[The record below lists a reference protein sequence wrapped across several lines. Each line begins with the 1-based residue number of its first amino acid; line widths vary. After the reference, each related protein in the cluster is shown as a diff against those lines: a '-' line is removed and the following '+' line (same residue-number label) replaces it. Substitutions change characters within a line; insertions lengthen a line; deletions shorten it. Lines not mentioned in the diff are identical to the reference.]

1 MIIWG
6 LVLSFVTLVV
16 PLSANTLFNEI
27 IPNGDAPRLLWLFGV
42 LLVVAVATLPLQV
55 AFAASVSEVVNRSSH
70 HHMRSLWSR
79 IMRVPSDYVAALGRG
94 EVVSRFVDLALVAQ
108 LVERQ
113 VLTNTPVMIA
123 GAVALIAIVV
133 VAPAPG
139 LVIAILLAI
148 ILALGMMMTR
158 RIDREQQRVSEGTA
172 EMRSFLLTV
181 FGALAKVRVTAA
193 ELIVFQRWTTL
204 FRRVVGADLEKTQS
218 RLSIFTTV
226 LPELGTFVLIAAVS
240 LVGLT
245 TVDAGAFV
253 ALQYLVGVVV
263 AGGVMLIFAT
273 IALQQQLP
281 VLRRV
286 LELSDSPLERG
297 PGSGQDPGMLRGAI
311 DLVGVSFTYP
321 GTGRAILDDVTLSIQ
336 PGESVAIVGPS
347 GSGKSTLL
355 RLLLGFET
363 PTNGVVLYDGRDMR
377 NLDVL
382 AVRRQLGVVLQ
393 DSALDSGQIRKN
405 VSGPRRMRDPEIWA
419 VLEAAA
425 VADDIRAMPM
435 RLETPLTFGGG
446 GISGGQRQRLLIAR
460 ALATQ
465 PRILVLDEATSA
477 LDNRAQATISANLD
491 SMGITRLIVAHR
503 LSTIR
508 NADRII
514 VLDAGRIAQEGS
526 YDELMADD
534 TGIFSRFARRQMV

>member
-1 MIIWG
+1 VWVNKVG
-6 LVLSFVTLVV
+6 TYGVA
-16 PLSANTLFNEI
+16 SAGFSWS
-27 IPNGDAPRLLWLFGV
+27 R
-42 LLVVAVATLPLQV
+42 
-55 AFAASVSEVVNRSSH
+55 FAAAVIIRLSH
-70 HHMRSLWSR
+70 YLLSR
-79 IMRVPSDYVAALGRG
+79 RWGYEALL
-94 EVVSRFVDLALVAQ
+94 FADDLMMLA
-108 LVERQ
+108 ER
-113 VLTNTPVMIA
+113 
-123 GAVALIAIVV
+123 
-133 VAPAPG
+133 
-139 LVIAILLAI
+139 
-148 ILALGMMMTR
+148 
-158 RIDREQQRVSEGTA
+158 
-172 EMRSFLLTV
+172 
-181 FGALAKVRVTAA
+181 AA
-193 ELIVFQRWTTL
+193 EID
-204 FRRVVGADLEKTQS
+204 DL
-218 RLSIFTTV
+218 
-226 LPELGTFVLIAAVS
+226 
-240 LVGLT
+240 
-245 TVDAGAFV
+245 
-253 ALQYLVGVVV
+253 
-263 AGGVMLIFAT
+263 
-273 IALQQQLP
+273 
-281 VLRRV
+281 
-286 LELSDSPLERG
+286 
-297 PGSGQDPGMLRGAI
+297 
-311 DLVGVSFTYP
+311 
-321 GTGRAILDDVTLSIQ
+321 TLSIK

-405 VSGPRRMRDPEIWA
+405 VSGPRRMRDSEIWE

-491 SMGITRLIVAHR
+491 AMGITRIIVAHR

-514 VLDAGRIAQEGS
+514 VLDGGRIAQEGS
-526 YDELMADD
+526 FDELVNDES
-534 TGIFSRFARRQMV
+534 GLFHRFAQRQLI